1 MAADNLL
8 RSLLGSQIHYY
19 PIDQYKY
26 VYYLPVACF
35 CYCGYRVL
43 SVIGMLSFFFI

>member
-1 MAADNLL
+1 MAADHLL

-26 VYYLPVACF
+26 VYYLQGAFF
-35 CYCGYRVL
+35 CYRGYRVL
-43 SVIGMLSFFFI
+43 SVIGML